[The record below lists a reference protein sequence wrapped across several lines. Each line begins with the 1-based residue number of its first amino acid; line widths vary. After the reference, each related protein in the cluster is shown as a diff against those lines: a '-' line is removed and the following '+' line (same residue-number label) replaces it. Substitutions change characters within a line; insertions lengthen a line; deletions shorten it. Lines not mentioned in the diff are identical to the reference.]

1 MPVRILSFLLLVVVS
16 SRLFGQADTASA
28 AIPGIRATLLT
39 CSPGPDLY
47 SVFGHTAIRL
57 QFVNRGVPVDKV
69 YNYGTFEF
77 NEDFYARFT
86 LGKLDYMLS
95 RADFANFMAE
105 YEQSGRGVVEQDLN
119 LTATEAA
126 ALLQRLETNLLPENR
141 YYRYDF
147 FYDNCATRVRD
158 MIASTCAQS
167 GAEVTFTH
175 VPNDN
180 YTFRQAIQRYLDYMP
195 WSDLGIDIAL
205 GTPCDRVMQPG
216 QDMFLPDSLYLEF
229 RFALRKGTEL
239 VSKERTLL
247 PQRFFPSRAGWLQ
260 PVNLFFI
267 FLLIQVIWGIY
278 ALNRRRNGV
287 EKQRQVTMPDRLLM
301 AVCGL
306 VGVLVVFLWFF
317 TDHTAT
323 RPNYN
328 LLWAHPLLLVIACV
342 SGRAR
347 WHRSLAALQLSLA
360 FILLMGFFLFTQRLH
375 WATIP
380 LVLGQVFVCLKMLR
394 PVWFMGEK
402 TPPVVLHAHDR

>member
-1 MPVRILSFLLLVVVS
+1 MPVRILSFLLLFVVS
-16 SRLFGQADTASA
+16 SCLLGKTDTASA
-28 AIPGIRATLLT
+28 AMPGIRATLLT

-77 NEDFYARFT
+77 DEDFYAKFT
-86 LGKLDYMLS
+86 RGKLDYMLS

-119 LTATEAA
+119 LTASEAA
-126 ALLQRLETNLLPENR
+126 ALLERLENNLLPENR

-158 MIASTCAQS
+158 MIAATCAQS
-167 GAEVTFTH
+167 GADVVFTH
-175 VPNDN
+175 VPKDN

-216 QDMFLPDSLYLEF
+216 QDMFLPDSLYMEF
-229 RFALRKGTEL
+229 RFALREGTEL
-239 VSKERTLL
+239 GSTERTLL

-260 PVNLFFI
+260 PVNLFFL

-278 ALNRRRNGV
+278 ALNRTRNDV
-287 EKQRQVTMPDRLLM
+287 ERQRQMTIPDRILL

-317 TDHTAT
+317 PDHTAT

-328 LLWAHPLLLVIACV
+328 LLWAHPLLLVLACA

-347 WHRSLAALQLSLA
+347 WHRSLSGLQLSLA
-360 FILLMGFFLFTQRLH
+360 FILLMGFFLFDQRLH

-380 LVLGQVFVCLKMLR
+380 LVIGQVFICLKMLR
-394 PVWFMGEK
+394 PSWFKGEK
-402 TPPVVLHAHDR
+402 APSVVLHAHDR